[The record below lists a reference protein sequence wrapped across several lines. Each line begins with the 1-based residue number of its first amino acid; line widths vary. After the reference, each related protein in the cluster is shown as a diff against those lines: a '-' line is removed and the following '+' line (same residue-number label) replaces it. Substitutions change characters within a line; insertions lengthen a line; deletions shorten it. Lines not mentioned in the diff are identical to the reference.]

1 MGSLTGSLLDYRAGN
16 HTKLPTL
23 TEFVVDASAAD
34 QLLALTLKFQG
45 AINDA
50 NKGRVSLKASA
61 LGVLKSNRL
70 KQGRRDRR
78 HQVSQIRANKKAK
91 ILEAKRSI
99 GGTGKFAPPLLTAVI
114 NLNDYGGD
122 ITTWLISKL
131 TDCDAT
137 SVTVTKSQTNKD
149 VLEDGRHITHLS
161 FPRFKRR

>member
-1 MGSLTGSLLDYRAGN
+1 M
-16 HTKLPTL
+16 
-23 TEFVVDASAAD
+23 
-34 QLLALTLKFQG
+34 ALTFKFQG

-91 ILEAKRSI
+91 VLDAKRSI
-99 GGTGKFAPPLLTAVI
+99 GGPGKFAPPLLTAVI

-131 TDCDAT
+131 TECDET
-137 SVTVTKSQTNKD
+137 SVTVTKSQTNED
-149 VLEDGRHITHLS
+149 VLQDGRHITHLS

>member
-1 MGSLTGSLLDYRAGN
+1 MQPPVAQVPHRSGLLKQSNKSHKTGGHRS
-16 HTKLPTL
+16 K
-23 TEFVVDASAAD
+23 
-34 QLLALTLKFQG
+34 G

-99 GGTGKFAPPLLTAVI
+99 GGPGKFAPPLLTAVI
-114 NLNDYGGD
+114 NLNGYSSD

-131 TDCDAT
+131 TECDET
-137 SVTVTKSQTNKD
+137 SVTVTKSQRSED